1 VLVFGI
7 DILNE
12 TMKTTLYKATNLKT
26 IAWAN
31 GTSTELFIFPENGD
45 FLTRNFLFRIST
57 ATVEAETST
66 FSFFEGIERT
76 LMILEGNLV
85 LEHVGRYSKE
95 LKTFDQDSFSGE
107 WDTKSIGKV
116 KDFNLM
122 CKKGASGSVQHYPF
136 SSNESNQLELKGAM
150 SFIYVQSGVFAC
162 RGEVLSAGDTL
173 QIQKVVENEIEIKAK
188 EGGDLV
194 FVEVVFA

>member
-1 VLVFGI
+1 
-7 DILNE
+7 
-12 TMKTTLYKATNLKT
+12 MKTRLYKATTSKT

-45 FLTRNFLFRIST
+45 FLTRDFLFRIST

-66 FSFFEGIERT
+66 FTFFEGIDRT
-76 LMILEGNLV
+76 LMILDGDII
-85 LEHVGRYSKE
+85 LEHVGRYTKE
-95 LKTFDQDSFSGE
+95 LKTFDQDHFNGE

-122 CKKGASGSVQHYPF
+122 CKQGASGSVQHFPF
-136 SSNESNQLELKGAM
+136 STNESKQLELKGVM
-150 SFIYVQSGVFAC
+150 SFLYVQSGIYNC
-162 RGEVLSAGDTL
+162 RGEMLNAGDTL
-173 QIQKVVENEIEIKAK
+173 HIQKEFENEIEVIAH

-194 FVEVVFA
+194 LVEVELD

>member
-1 VLVFGI
+1 
-7 DILNE
+7 
-12 TMKTTLYKATNLKT
+12 MKTTLYKATTSKT

-45 FLTRNFLFRIST
+45 FLTRDFLFRIST

-76 LMILEGNLV
+76 LMILEGNLI
-85 LEHVGRYSKE
+85 LEHVGRYTKE
-95 LKTFDQDSFSGE
+95 LKTFDQDNFSGE
-107 WDTKSIGKV
+107 WDTKSKGKV

-122 CKKGASGSVQHYPF
+122 CKKGASGSVQHFPF
-136 SSNESNQLELKGAM
+136 SSNESKQLELKGTM
-150 SFIYVQSGVFAC
+150 SFIYVQSGVFSC

-173 QIQKVVENEIEIKAK
+173 EIQREFETEIEIIAL
-188 EGGDLV
+188 EQGDII
-194 FVEVVFA
+194 FVEVDID